1 MKLKVFELM
10 FLISKN
16 DKKTWENYIANFH
29 NFSIDLQNNKNSNL
43 NKKTKVFLKNSISS
57 KQLNSFKHGKAK
69 PEGVIDLHGY
79 RLYNAKIAL
88 QKYIVNAYE
97 KNIRNILIITGKG
110 HNNRGIL
117 KREVPLWLNDQT
129 LMSLLV
135 NFEIA
140 PKEFGGEGALLVKI
154 KKKKKKTSFNE

>member
-1 MKLKVFELM
+1 MS
-10 FLISKN
+10 LISKN
-16 DKKTWENYIANFH
+16 DKKTWENYIANFN
-29 NFSIDLQNNKNSNL
+29 NFSINFRNNKNSNL
-43 NKKTKVFLKNSISS
+43 NKKTNISLKNSFSS
-57 KQLNSFKHGKAK
+57 GQLNSFKDGKAR

-88 QKYIVNAYE
+88 HKYIVNAYE
-97 KNIRNILIITGKG
+97 NNIRNILIITGKG
-110 HNNRGIL
+110 YNNTGVL
-117 KREVPLWLNDQT
+117 KREVPLWLNDQK

-154 KKKKKKTSFNE
+154 KRKKKKISFNE

>member
-1 MKLKVFELM
+1 MS
-10 FLISKN
+10 LISKN
-16 DKKTWENYIANFH
+16 DKKTWENYIANFN
-29 NFSIDLQNNKNSNL
+29 NFSINFQNNRNSNL
-43 NKKTKVFLKNSISS
+43 NKKRKVFLKNSFSFEH
-57 KQLNSFKHGKAK
+57 LNSLKRGKVK

-110 HNNRGIL
+110 YKNKGIL
-117 KREVPLWLNDQT
+117 KKEVPLCLNDQK

-135 NFEIA
+135 KFKIA
-140 PKEFGGEGALLVKI
+140 PKEFGGEGAVQVNI
-154 KKKKKKTSFNE
+154 KKKKKKDCKE

>member
-1 MKLKVFELM
+1 MS
-10 FLISKN
+10 LISKN
-16 DKKTWENYIANFH
+16 DKKTWENYIANFN
-29 NFSIDLQNNKNSNL
+29 NFSINFPNKKNSNL
-43 NKKTKVFLKNSISS
+43 NQKTKLILKNSFSS
-57 KQLNSFKHGKAK
+57 EHLNSFKHGKAK

-97 KNIRNILIITGKG
+97 KNIRNVLIITGKG
-110 HNNRGIL
+110 YNNTGIL
-117 KREVPLWLNDQT
+117 KREVPLWLNDEK
-129 LMSLLV
+129 LISLLV

-154 KKKKKKTSFNE
+154 KNKKKKTPFNE

>member
-1 MKLKVFELM
+1 MS
-10 FLISKN
+10 LISKN
-16 DKKTWENYIANFH
+16 DKKTWENYIANFN
-29 NFSIDLQNNKNSNL
+29 NFSVNLQNDKTSKL
-43 NKKTKVFLKNSISS
+43 NKKTKIFLKNSFSS
-57 KQLNSFKHGKAK
+57 EQLNSFKHGKVK

-110 HNNRGIL
+110 YNNTGIL
-117 KREVPLWLNDQT
+117 KREVPLWLNDQK
-129 LMSLLV
+129 LINLLV

-154 KKKKKKTSFNE
+154 KKKKKKIFFNE

>member
-1 MKLKVFELM
+1 MS
-10 FLISKN
+10 LISQN
-16 DKKTWENYIANFH
+16 DKKTWENYIANFN
-29 NFSIDLQNNKNSNL
+29 NFSMDFQSKRNGKANKQVKL
-43 NKKTKVFLKNSISS
+43 FLKSS
-57 KQLNSFKHGKAK
+57 FSSRQLNSFKHGKAK
-69 PEGVIDLHGY
+69 LEGVIDLHGY

-110 HNNRGIL
+110 YNNTGIL
-117 KREVPLWLNDQT
+117 KREVPLQLNDQK
-129 LMSLLV
+129 LISLLV

-154 KKKKKKTSFNE
+154 KKKKKNIF

>member
-1 MKLKVFELM
+1 MS
-10 FLISKN
+10 LISKN
-16 DKKTWENYIANFH
+16 DKKTWENYIANFN
-29 NFSIDLQNNKNSNL
+29 NFSIKLQNNENSNL
-43 NKKTKVFLKNSISS
+43 KKKTKVISKNSFSS
-57 KQLNSFKHGKAK
+57 EQLKSFKHEKAK
-69 PEGVIDLHGY
+69 PESVIDLHGY

-110 HNNRGIL
+110 YNNTGVL
-117 KREVPLWLNDQT
+117 KREVPLWLNDQK

-154 KKKKKKTSFNE
+154 KNKKKKKSFNE

>member
-1 MKLKVFELM
+1 MSLF
-10 FLISKN
+10 SKN
-16 DKKTWENYIANFH
+16 DKKTWENYTANFY
-29 NFSIDLQNNKNSNL
+29 NFSINFQNNKNSNL
-43 NKKTKVFLKNSISS
+43 NKKTNIILKNSFSS
-57 KQLNSFKHGKAK
+57 GQLNSFKHGKTR

-79 RLYNAKIAL
+79 RLYNAKLAL
-88 QKYIVNAYE
+88 QKYIMNAYE

-110 HNNRGIL
+110 YNNTGIL
-117 KREVPLWLNDQT
+117 KREVPLWLNDQK

-154 KKKKKKTSFNE
+154 KNKKKKSFNE